1 MTRQQKGIWLM
12 VTAALC
18 FAVQDAFSRLLA
30 GRYNPW
36 MVVMIRYWIFAGFVL
51 FLALRRPEGW
61 AAVRSRH
68 LGINLLRGALLAAEL
83 GLIVLS
89 FTLIG
94 LIETHAVFAICPLI
108 VVALSGLFLGERL
121 TAGRWLAVGLG
132 CLGVLALLQP
142 GAAVF
147 SWASALPLASAAMFA
162 AYSVLT
168 RKAAR
173 EDAFFA
179 TFFWPPIVG
188 AITVSPLG
196 LAAWQPVSAA
206 DWPFLVGYGLLS
218 ILSNWLLQKTYATV
232 EASTVQPFAYL
243 QIVFVS
249 IFGILFFAESLEP
262 RIAAG
267 AGIVILAGLY
277 ALAQARRA

>member
-1 MTRQQKGIWLM
+1 MTRQQNGIWLM

-30 GRYNPW
+30 GRYTPW

-68 LGINLLRGALLAAEL
+68 LGINLLRGALLATEL

-121 TAGRWLAVGLG
+121 TAGRWLAVALG
-132 CLGVLALLQP
+132 CAGVLVLLQP
-142 GAAVF
+142 GAGVF
-147 SWASALPLASAAMFA
+147 SWALALPLASAGMFA

-173 EDAFFA
+173 DDAFFA

-206 DWPFLVGYGLLS
+206 DWPLLIGYGLLS